1 MNKALIIGE
10 RTIEYTQ
17 KTTLRGKALRLT
29 VYHNGQVAVTV
40 PKRATD
46 LMVEKFLLDKSDW
59 ILKKVDHFLKYPRI
73 VLGAASNAEF
83 ALHKNNA
90 RKLVEERLAY
100 FNQLYGFAWKNIT
113 IRNQSTR
120 WGSCSK
126 QGNLSF
132 NYKIVQLPREL
143 SDYIVVHEL
152 CHLKEMN
159 HSPKFWKQVERTLPA
174 YKLLRK
180 KLKSM

>member
-1 MNKALIIGE
+1 MNRALIVGE
-10 RTIEYTQ
+10 RTIEYAQ

-29 VYHNGQVAVTV
+29 VYHNGQVALTV

-59 ILKKVDHFLKYPRI
+59 ILKKVDHFLNHPRI
-73 VLGAASNAEF
+73 VLGSATASEF
-83 ALHKNNA
+83 ALHKDTA
-90 RKLVEERLAY
+90 RALVESRLAH
-100 FNQLYGFAWKNIT
+100 FNQLYGFAWKSIT

-132 NYKIVQLPREL
+132 NYKIVHLPSYL
-143 SDYIVVHEL
+143 CDYIIVHEL
-152 CHLKEMN
+152 CHLKELN
-159 HSPKFWKQVERTLPA
+159 HSPQFWKQVGRALPA